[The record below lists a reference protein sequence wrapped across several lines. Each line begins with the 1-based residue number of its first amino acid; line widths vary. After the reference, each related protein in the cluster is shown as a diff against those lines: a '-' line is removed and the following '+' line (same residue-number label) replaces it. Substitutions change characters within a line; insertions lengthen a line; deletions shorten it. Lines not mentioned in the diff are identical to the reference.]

1 MAVLHYIRMIQI
13 DTIDVSRDPSTLDAY
28 SRDVSNFK
36 RIPQAVFYP
45 KNTEEVRTVVLHAK
59 VGNIPVS
66 VRAGG
71 TCMSGGSLNTGYVLD
86 LTRYM
91 NSVAVDAGART
102 ATVGAGAYFRDIEDA
117 AKVHGLFFP
126 GYPSSNRLCGI
137 GGMLGNNASGEK
149 SLRHGA
155 TGVNTLELEVVLVS
169 GEVVTLTRKAVGEI
183 TNGREQQLLALY
195 EAHGAALRA
204 AVGDV
209 KKSAAGYRL
218 DELVTDGQFSE
229 IPLMVGAQGTLGI
242 ITKATLRLVP
252 LPVHTAL
259 LVVSAQKLED
269 LPEIVATAYQHNPEG
284 LETFDKNTFARAR
297 TYLAEHAD
305 KVVPYVDTNAH
316 LFILVQLSED
326 TKEATEA
333 QALACKATLE
343 AKGYFV
349 RAITALED
357 VTAAWM
363 VRRNSFTLMR
373 DHNEE
378 GFKAMPCIEDVIVP
392 VRALGEFIHELVDIL
407 ERRHITYGF
416 HGHIGDG
423 SFRVV
428 PVFDFRNAAVTDEIF
443 GLMDEVFALIKRL
456 HGNMSADHSDGIIR
470 TPFLEAFYGAELA
483 GVFQQIKNIYD
494 ADNCLNPG
502 KKVGG
507 TREDIVRTLVR

>member
-1 MAVLHYIRMIQI
+1 MTQI
-13 DTIDVSRDPSTLDAY
+13 DTIDVSRDPAVLETY

-36 RIPQAVFYP
+36 LVPQAIFFP
-45 KNTEEVRTVVLHAK
+45 KNVAEVQAVVRTAAENGISVT
-59 VGNIPVS
+59 

-71 TCMSGGSLNTGYVLD
+71 TCMSGGPLNTGYILD
-86 LTRYM
+86 LTRHM
-91 NSVAVDAGART
+91 NDVAIDPAAQT
-102 ATVGAGAYFRDIEDA
+102 AAVGAGAYFRDIEDA
-117 AKVHGLFFP
+117 AKVYGLFFP

-155 TGVNTLELEVVLVS
+155 TGVNTLELEVVLAS
-169 GEVVTLTRKAVGEI
+169 GEVVTLTRKAVEDA
-183 TNGREQQLLALY
+183 TDEREHLLLALY
-195 EAHGAALRA
+195 DAHGAALRA

-218 DELVTDGQFSE
+218 DELVTGGQFSE

-259 LVVSAQKLED
+259 LIVSAQALED

-297 TYLAEHAD
+297 THLAEYAD
-305 KVVPYVDTNAH
+305 MVVPYIDTNAH

-326 TKEATEA
+326 TAEATAA
-333 QALACKATLE
+333 QAVACHVALE

-349 RAITALED
+349 RAITAPED

-373 DHNEE
+373 DHNEA
-378 GFKAMPCIEDVIVP
+378 GYTAMPCIEDVIVP
-392 VRALGEFIHELVDIL
+392 LSALGEFIRQLTGILV
-407 ERRHITYGF
+407 RRGITYGF

-428 PVFDFRNAAVTDEIF
+428 PIFDFRKDTVTEDIF
-443 GLMDEVFALIKRL
+443 GLMEEVFRLIKRL
-456 HGNMSADHSDGIIR
+456 RGNMSADHSDGIIR
-470 TPFLEAFYGAELA
+470 TPFLEGFYGSELIQ
-483 GVFQQIKNIYD
+483 VFEQIKTIYD
-494 ADNCLNPG
+494 PMHRLNPR

-507 TREDIVRTLVR
+507 TREDVVQTLLR

>member
-1 MAVLHYIRMIQI
+1 MRM
-13 DTIDVSRDPSTLDAY
+13 TNIDVVEVSREPSVLETY

-36 RIPQAVFYP
+36 MVPQAVFYP
-45 KNTEEVRTVVLHAK
+45 KNTEEVQAVVQKAASEG
-59 VGNIPVS
+59 VAVS

-71 TCMSGGSLNTGYVLD
+71 TCMSGGSLNTGYVID

-91 NSVAVDAGART
+91 NDVAVDAATRT
-102 ATVGAGAYFRDIEDA
+102 ATVAAGAYFRDIEDA

-155 TGVNTLELEVVLVS
+155 TGVNTLELEVVLADGS
-169 GEVVTLTRKAVGEI
+169 VVTLREKAIAEAESE
-183 TNGREQQLLALY
+183 REQQLIALFHEY
-195 EAHGAALRA
+195 GAALKA
-204 AVGDV
+204 AVGEV
-209 KKSAAGYRL
+209 PKSAAGYRL
-218 DELVTDGQFSE
+218 DEVVRNGRFNE
-229 IPLMVGAQGTLGI
+229 IPLIVGAQGTLGI

-252 LPVHTAL
+252 LPIHTEL
-259 LVVSAQKLED
+259 LIVSAEALKD
-269 LPEIVATAYQHNPEG
+269 LPDIVATAFLYHPEG

-297 TYLAEHAD
+297 QYLSEQAD
-305 KVVPYVDTNAH
+305 TILPYVVPDAE
-316 LFILVQLSED
+316 LFILVQLSEE
-326 TKEATEA
+326 TAEATSA
-333 QALACKATLE
+333 QAAACLEALE

-349 RAITALED
+349 RSVTEPAH
-357 VTAAWM
+357 VTAAWL

-378 GFKAMPCIEDVIVP
+378 GFRAMPCIEDVIVP
-392 VRALGEFIHELVDIL
+392 VATLGEFINELIVIL
-407 ERRHITYGF
+407 ERRGIIYGF

-428 PVFDFRNAAVTDEIF
+428 PVFDFRKDTVTDEIF
-443 GLMDEVFALIKRL
+443 GLMEEVFTLIKRL

-470 TPFLEAFYGAELA
+470 TPFLTEFYGPELA
-483 GVFQQIKNIYD
+483 GVFANIKTIYD
-494 ADNCLNPG
+494 SENRLNPG

-507 TREDIVRTLVR
+507 TREDVVKALVR

>member
-1 MAVLHYIRMIQI
+1 MTPF
-13 DTIDVSRDPSTLDAY
+13 DTIDVSREPDVLEAY

-36 RIPQAVFYP
+36 LIPAAVFYP
-45 KNTEEVRTVVLHAK
+45 KNTEEVQVVVRQAAHDG
-59 VGNIPVS
+59 VSVS

-71 TCMSGGSLNTGYVLD
+71 TCMSGGSLNTGYMLD

-91 NSVAVDAGART
+91 NSVSVDAVGKI

-117 AKVHGLFFP
+117 AKPYGLFFA

-155 TGVNTLELEVVLVS
+155 TGVNTLELEVVLAN
-169 GEVVTLTRKAVGEI
+169 GDVVTLTRKAVGEA
-183 TNGREQQLLALY
+183 TSEREQQLLSLF
-195 EAHGAALRA
+195 EDHGATLHT

-218 DELVTDGQFSE
+218 DELVVDGQFSE

-242 ITKATLRLVP
+242 ITKATLRLVL
-252 LPVHTAL
+252 LPVHTEL

-297 TYLAEHAD
+297 AYLVEHAD
-305 KVVPYVDTNAH
+305 KVVPYVDTDAH

-326 TKEATEA
+326 SSDATEA
-333 QALACKATLE
+333 QAIACREALE

-349 RAITALED
+349 RAITAPED
-357 VTAAWM
+357 VAAAWQ

-373 DHNEE
+373 DHNED
-378 GFKAMPCIEDVIVP
+378 GFRAVPCIEDVIVP
-392 VRALGEFIHELVDIL
+392 ISALGEFINELVAIL
-407 ERRHITYGF
+407 ERRAIVYGF

-428 PVFDFRNAAVTDEIF
+428 PVFDFRHEAVTNEIF

-456 HGNMSADHSDGIIR
+456 RGNMSADHSDGIIR
-470 TPFLEAFYGAELA
+470 TPFLEAFYGTELA
-483 GVFQQIKNIYD
+483 HVFAKIKMIYD
-494 ADNCLNPG
+494 ADNRLNPK

-507 TREDIVRTLVR
+507 TREDVVRALVR